1 MAQVLASRNPHYTVS
16 ADGIALF
23 DPKLNEAAA
32 NFEKLTAFVKKIRFR
47 FPHKPT
53 GDAYIDPAGYN
64 YPTQPVKDEIREN
77 VTPNTRDIYS
87 TAPLDLGAYASG
99 DADVGM
105 LKGIIKIQAIT
116 RGKHMRENEVKL
128 YHNDNDSMPDL
139 VDASVTT
146 ASDLGSE
153 HDRGLQRPRPHR
165 RLRQRP
171 RGRERGQALPQRQ
184 RLDARPRRASVT
196 TASDLGSEHDL
207 VAFNDPGH
215 TGACDNVARTG
226 CANFDI
232 PDTRSDYDAA
242 MMHAQHAHV
251 MQTTA
256 FLGANVMSPPQNQ
269 PLRSLSP
276 TKQLEVPATAI
287 VPPFVPVMS
296 GESITL
302 RLQAWVYFVT
312 WVQYAANHITRKCYT
327 NLGDMYNPS
336 KILGVGLYGS
346 ALCIFLLI
354 FGMWNGFYDLGPFMT
369 NGYFLGVYLI
379 FGFFQAIGGPVG
391 TSIMGNWMVTPGA
404 KKRRGLIYGTWTTH
418 QYFGNIVAPV
428 IIIGCNAVGAK
439 WWWGLMWAVI
449 INASWGVV
457 CHLCLPYSPESHA
470 RAEAAA
476 ASGSVNAA
484 PEEARQGISIK
495 QALAIPSVPG
505 YCIAFG
511 FMKTINYV
519 LFFWLP
525 LFLQTHFDSDTAN
538 MISTLYDF
546 GMMPGGII
554 VGVVSDAM
562 GGRRG
567 CVIVVFLIILCP
579 LLFCMALAGGNK
591 AALGTVVGL
600 INGSGSF
607 VAAIGQML
615 VPYITDA
622 LGWSALWYFM
632 LVSTV
637 ISCFLMLPKI
647 YPSSSATTP
656 PVHRYSFR
664 DNIGGRDFESDLAY
678 EPIDV
683 VYTTTTGRCTTPT
696 GGGDPYYGAPLED
709 PPAEVPATDGNG
721 TNATGGGAP
730 AVDESVAAS
739 RYRDSDELRYSLRS
753 LEKYAPWVRHVYLV
767 TDDQIPWWLDMA
779 SDRLTVVPHRKV
791 FARTH
796 REFLPVFSS
805 PAIETQLHNI
815 PGLSKRFIYFND
827 DVMLGAETWPSDFAT
842 LRGAPRIY
850 LAWEVP
856 KCNDGCNENWI
867 GDGTCDV
874 ACNVSAC
881 DFDGPDC
888 ANGTS
893 AVPTSK
899 KWASSGSSASTP
911 KKHRCATGCP
921 STWLGDGS
929 CDKKCDSRACAYD
942 AGDCG
947 GPARFEN
954 DLPGGG
960 VGEPVVLR
968 VGDRRL
974 REPERELVRKV
985 PAHMP
990 HMIDR
995 DVVGAIQKKYAE
1007 PWRETASHRFR
1018 SGRDV
1023 QYAFAYFHY
1032 VMGTFDAAAPDLD
1045 ELWRVEISVEIDAD
1059 GSGSLDGNEVV
1070 TLAAMAL
1077 GKEPDDA
1084 YVDEIYACASSER
1097 VGAALRR
1104 WWRRLLSPRF
1114 ATAAA
1119 ADRGDRWADPAA
1131 LDSIRARRTKFICV
1145 NDNVDD
1151 MTPELAALFRDFFA
1165 SYYPRRSQFELPP
1178 GSRNRHLRL
1187 EAYERDAPGRLAAG
1201 LAVALAAW
1209 GAAAALRRRT
1219 TAGAGEDEGKGKAE

>member
-1 MAQVLASRNPHYTVS
+1 MFAKLSCHKSIESAVDGSRVTDFVDTTLMAP
-16 ADGIALF
+16 
-23 DPKLNEAAA
+23 
-32 NFEKLTAFVKKIRFR
+32 
-47 FPHKPT
+47 PT
-53 GDAYIDPAGYN
+53 WA
-64 YPTQPVKDEIREN
+64 
-77 VTPNTRDIYS
+77 
-87 TAPLDLGAYASG
+87 
-99 DADVGM
+99 
-105 LKGIIKIQAIT
+105 
-116 RGKHMRENEVKL
+116 
-128 YHNDNDSMPDL
+128 
-139 VDASVTT
+139 
-146 ASDLGSE
+146 
-153 HDRGLQRPRPHR
+153 
-165 RLRQRP
+165 
-171 RGRERGQALPQRQ
+171 
-184 RLDARPRRASVT
+184 
-196 TASDLGSEHDL
+196 
-207 VAFNDPGH
+207 
-215 TGACDNVARTG
+215 
-226 CANFDI
+226 
-232 PDTRSDYDAA
+232 
-242 MMHAQHAHV
+242 
-251 MQTTA
+251 
-256 FLGANVMSPPQNQ
+256 
-269 PLRSLSP
+269 
-276 TKQLEVPATAI
+276 
-287 VPPFVPVMS
+287 
-296 GESITL
+296 
-302 RLQAWVYFVT
+302 VY
-312 WVQYAANHITRKCYT
+312 
-327 NLGDMYNPS
+327 
-336 KILGVGLYGS
+336 
-346 ALCIFLLI
+346 
-354 FGMWNGFYDLGPFMT
+354 
-369 NGYFLGVYLI
+369 
-379 FGFFQAIGGPVG
+379 
-391 TSIMGNWMVTPGA
+391 
-404 KKRRGLIYGTWTTH
+404 
-418 QYFGNIVAPV
+418 
-428 IIIGCNAVGAK
+428 AVGAIAAT
-439 WWWGLMWAVI
+439 AVF
-449 INASWGVV
+449 NMVALHCFGGCV
-457 CHLCLPYSPESHA
+457 A
-470 RAEAAA
+470 R
-476 ASGSVNAA
+476 SLLS
-484 PEEARQGISIK
+484 
-495 QALAIPSVPG
+495 
-505 YCIAFG
+505 
-511 FMKTINYV
+511 
-519 LFFWLP
+519 
-525 LFLQTHFDSDTAN
+525 
-538 MISTLYDF
+538 
-546 GMMPGGII
+546 
-554 VGVVSDAM
+554 
-562 GGRRG
+562 GRRLE
-567 CVIVVFLIILCP
+567 C
-579 LLFCMALAGGNK
+579 
-591 AALGTVVGL
+591 
-600 INGSGSF
+600 S
-607 VAAIGQML
+607 
-615 VPYITDA
+615 
-622 LGWSALWYFM
+622 
-632 LVSTV
+632 
-637 ISCFLMLPKI
+637 
-647 YPSSSATTP
+647 
-656 PVHRYSFR
+656 RYSFR

-683 VYTTTTGRCTTPT
+683 VYTWVNGSDPVWLAAKAVHLAAREEAQNRRRRRRLLYGDDYPPPMDDEAYRDYLRTMDDHMRGADDFDASRYEAYDRDYDPKDYDPDAYDPY
-696 GGGDPYYGAPLED
+696 GGDPYYGAPFED

-721 TNATGGGAP
+721 TNATGGGEN

-796 REFLPVFSS
+796 RKFLPVFSS

-893 AVPTSK
+893 AVPASK
-899 KWASSGSSASTP
+899 KWASSGAAASAP

-960 VGEPVVLR
+960 PGEPVVLR
-968 VGDRRL
+968 VGDPAAYANLSASLSNCTVDAATLEDAPALVGEALVLTETKVLVLILDDEAAEAHFPPRNGTNSSNATSWSAVVRATCDGVRPTELRLNFTLLDARRPPAPEAPNATATNASAHPLVAARCDAAHFGAGVAVVRVNRTWTARLPLPRDVAVAGVVARFTASVTEANGTAATVEAPLVRVLTNDSSIGANRSVDAVLALPGKALWRRL
-974 REPERELVRKV
+974 ANTADARDLAAAVAAWRRRRDRPPLVVAGLVELVVEATGAVVACASFALETRDAQTVDDDGPRRGRRLLLDTYGESLVRVNRLYNAEFGTKVRKV

-995 DVVGAIQKKYAE
+995 DVVGAIQKQYPE

-1032 VMGTFDAAAPDLD
+1032 VMGTFDAAEPDLE
-1045 ELWRVEISVEIDAD
+1045 ELWRVEIDAD
-1059 GSGSLDGNEVV
+1059 GSGALDGNEVL

-1097 VGAALRR
+1097 VGATLRR
-1104 WWRRLLSPRF
+1104 WWRRLPSPRF
-1114 ATAAA
+1114 ARAAA
-1119 ADRGDRWADPAA
+1119 ADRGDRWADPGRAVTLPSLRRCDDA
-1131 LDSIRARRTKFICV
+1131 REGVLRHAKLRRERRERYVVEKNLDEVAFEMLSDDYNATKSQLDSIRARRTKFICV

-1187 EAYERDAPGRLAAG
+1187 EAYERDALKDKLAAG

-1219 TAGAGEDEGKGKAE
+1219 RSAGAGEDEGKGKAE